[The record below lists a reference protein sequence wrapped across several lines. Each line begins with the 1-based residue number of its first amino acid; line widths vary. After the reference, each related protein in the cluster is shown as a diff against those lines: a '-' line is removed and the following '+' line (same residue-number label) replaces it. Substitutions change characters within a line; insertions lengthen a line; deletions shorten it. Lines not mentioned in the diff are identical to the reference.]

1 MHAEKG
7 SAKDDGASGR
17 EGEGQPVV
25 HVAAR
30 SAAENEI
37 MARAR
42 ALYMSQDLVAGGC
55 GETEEEHV

>member
-17 EGEGQPVV
+17 EGQPVV

-42 ALYMSQDLVAGGC
+42 ALYMSQDLVAGGR
-55 GETEEEHV
+55 GEAEEEHV